1 MRMIIIMIT
10 VMAMSTA
17 GTTIIIT
24 VMATSTVTTITT
36 VVTMTQPPMR
46 PGCSTAAPIP
56 RARRSPA

>member
-10 VMAMSTA
+10 VMAMSTV

-24 VMATSTVTTITT
+24 VMATATTITT
-36 VVTMTQPPMR
+36 VVTTTQAPMR

-56 RARRSPA
+56 RARRLPA

>member
-10 VMAMSTA
+10 MMAMNTA
-17 GTTIIIT
+17 GIIT
-24 VMATSTVTTITT
+24 TTVTATVMVTTITT
-36 VVTMTQPPMR
+36 VVTTTQLPMS